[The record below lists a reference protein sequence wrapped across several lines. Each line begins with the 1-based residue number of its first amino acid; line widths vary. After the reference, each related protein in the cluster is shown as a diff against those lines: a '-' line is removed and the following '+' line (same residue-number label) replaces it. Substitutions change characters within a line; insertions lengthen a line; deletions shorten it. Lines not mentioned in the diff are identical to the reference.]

1 MVVAESEKGCTSTS
15 NTIGF
20 LGQAESPNE
29 LGNHGFMV
37 EPVCLLSDIMRLLF
51 FFFDWKFL

>member
-1 MVVAESEKGCTSTS
+1 MVVVESEKECMSTS

-29 LGNHGFMV
+29 LSNHGFMV

-51 FFFDWKFL
+51 FFF